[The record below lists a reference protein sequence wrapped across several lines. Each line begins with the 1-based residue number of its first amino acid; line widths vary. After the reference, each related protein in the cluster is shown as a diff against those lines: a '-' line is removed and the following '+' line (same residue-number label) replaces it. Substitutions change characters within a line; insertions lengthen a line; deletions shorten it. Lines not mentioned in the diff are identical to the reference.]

1 MRILKLFPLFII
13 YSAFIYCADDSEK
26 ILSKLQNKYESV
38 KDITVN
44 FTQEVTFGISKMQQ
58 KIEGTIRIK
67 KGNKYRIE
75 LEKQTIVTD
84 GKTVWSHSH
93 INNQVIVDKFK
104 DDPKSLSP
112 DHVLINV
119 PKNYN
124 AIFIGNET
132 LLDKKTS
139 IIKLTPKDDKS
150 LVKFMKVWVDLD
162 EYLMRKIEIVDVSD
176 NVNIYIIKSINLN
189 TGIPDDT
196 FLFEVPKGV
205 EKVDLR

>member
-1 MRILKLFPLFII
+1 MRISKLIFLLFIS
-13 YSAFIYCADDSEK
+13 SAFIYGADESEK

-38 KDITVN
+38 KDISAN
-44 FTQEVTFGISKMQQ
+44 FTQDVTYGISKMQQ
-58 KIEGTIRIK
+58 KIEGSIRIK

-84 GKTVWSHSH
+84 GKTVWSYSH
-93 INNQVIVDKFK
+93 INNQVIIDKFK

-124 AIFIGNET
+124 SIFIGNET

-139 IIKLTPKDDKS
+139 IVKLTPKDDKS

-176 NVNIYIIKSINLN
+176 NVNIYLIKSIKLN

-196 FLFEVPKGV
+196 FKFEIPKGV

>member
-1 MRILKLFPLFII
+1 MRISKLIFLFIL
-13 YSAFIYCADDSEK
+13 SCAFLYGADDSEK
-26 ILSKLQNKYESV
+26 ILSKLKNKYESV
-38 KDITVN
+38 KDITAD
-44 FTQEVTFGISKMQQ
+44 FTQDVTFGISKMQQ

-84 GKTVWSHSH
+84 GKTVWSYSH
-93 INNQVIVDKFK
+93 LNNQVIIDKFK

-119 PKNYN
+119 PKNYYSV
-124 AIFIGNET
+124 FIGNES
-132 LLDKKTS
+132 LLNKKTS

-150 LVKFMKVWVDLD
+150 LVKFMKVWVDVD

-176 NVNIYIIKSINLN
+176 NVNIYIIKSIKLN
-189 TGIPDDT
+189 TGIPDDV
-196 FLFEVPKGV
+196 FIFEVPTGV

>member
-1 MRILKLFPLFII
+1 MRISKLISLFII

-38 KDITVN
+38 KDITVT
-44 FTQEVTFGISKMQQ
+44 FTQEVTFGISKMRQ

-124 AIFIGNET
+124 SIFIGNET

-139 IIKLTPKDDKS
+139 IVKLTPKDDKS

-176 NVNIYIIKSINLN
+176 NVNIYIIKSIKLN